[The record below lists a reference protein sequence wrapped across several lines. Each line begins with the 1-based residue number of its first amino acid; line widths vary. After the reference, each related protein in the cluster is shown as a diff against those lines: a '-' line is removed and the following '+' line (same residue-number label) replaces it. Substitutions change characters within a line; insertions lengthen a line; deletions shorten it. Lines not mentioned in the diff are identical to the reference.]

1 MDEGFERW
9 MGCIYVWINDVCMN
23 GMMVGGIVD
32 RELMCRWISGQ
43 TKRWINEWLMVH
55 VGGLVDGWMN
65 NYTNGN

>member
-32 RELMCRWISGQ
+32 RELMGYEWID
-43 TKRWINEWLMVH
+43 V
-55 VGGLVDGWMN
+55 
-65 NYTNGN
+65 